1 MLKVMTGPKPMAL
14 LKGRG
19 FKCAVERFFILC
31 GPQPAR
37 SDAEFLESLD

>member
-1 MLKVMTGPKPMAL
+1 MLKVMTMPKPMAL
-14 LKGRG
+14 MKGR
-19 FKCAVERFFILC
+19 AVERFFILC